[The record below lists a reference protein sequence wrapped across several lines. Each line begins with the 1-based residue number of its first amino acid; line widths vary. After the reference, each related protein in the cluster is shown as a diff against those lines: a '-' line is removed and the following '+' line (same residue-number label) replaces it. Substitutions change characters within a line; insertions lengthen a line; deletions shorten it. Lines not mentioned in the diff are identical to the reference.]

1 MATRRSESCL
11 ASRGTP
17 NRSLYRWLE
26 ASLYAT
32 PVDPGTRECGS
43 ILDHARRA
51 RRDGPGGRGWLP
63 SPGSRRSGRARFAHP
78 APRTMASLRW
88 RAPASRRFGR
98 LSASC
103 RACGETAAGAVARPS
118 VRPTVHDPIRRF
130 PPPGPRG
137 AGSPDFRGT
146 ISGLRLL
153 AARPAALRLPSLGG
167 TTVCPV
173 RSRSLGPCQRAGT
186 VVYRGRPCRLA
197 GGDDETSQ
205 VPGRPLPACPA
216 LRPRRNR
223 QRPASLGAA
232 VVPSALVTASASARR
247 TISGLNHAA
256 CKASCVRFAAGVAPG
271 PRNTRFRLVGQPW
284 PVRSFTCRVATE
296 GFRHVIAC
304 TSPFAK
310 LRLAQDK
317 PVPYGV
323 IR

>member
-1 MATRRSESCL
+1 
-11 ASRGTP
+11 
-17 NRSLYRWLE
+17 
-26 ASLYAT
+26 
-32 PVDPGTRECGS
+32 
-43 ILDHARRA
+43 
-51 RRDGPGGRGWLP
+51 
-63 SPGSRRSGRARFAHP
+63 
-78 APRTMASLRW
+78 MASLRW
-88 RAPASRRFGR
+88 RAPPSRRFGR

-103 RACGETAAGAVARPS
+103 RACVETAAGSVARAS

-137 AGSPDFRGT
+137 AGSPTSAVLSADSDFSPPVPPRFVF
-146 ISGLRLL
+146 LRLAVPPSAL
-153 AARPAALRLPSLGG
+153 FAPARSGRASGPGLTRLSRP
-167 TTVCPV
+167 PV
-173 RSRSLGPCQRAGT
+173 HPR
-186 VVYRGRPCRLA
+186 RLA

-223 QRPASLGAA
+223 RRPASLGAA
-232 VVPSALVTASASARR
+232 MVPSALVTASASTRR

-284 PVRSFTCRVATE
+284 PVRSFTCRVAIE

-317 PVPYGV
+317 SVPYGTRRRGGKTRRAGSSPPVPGIAGATETGRDKPVPYGMRRRGGRPV
-323 IR
+323 GRGSSPPVPGIAGATETGRDKPVPYGMRRRGA